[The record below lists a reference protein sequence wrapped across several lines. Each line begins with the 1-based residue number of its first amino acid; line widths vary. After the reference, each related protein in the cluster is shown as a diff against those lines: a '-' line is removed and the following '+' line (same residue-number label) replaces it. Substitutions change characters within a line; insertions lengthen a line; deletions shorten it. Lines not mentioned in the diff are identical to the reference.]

1 MAIHI
6 MNDGSKVV
14 TSNIFPP
21 IPVRQYDWCA
31 YFDGEEE
38 GLTGYGATEEDAI
51 DDLIQLWEEAQPEPE
66 IECEMV
72 DHQAAAWDHAR
83 DLRKHS

>member
-1 MAIHI
+1 MATHT

-21 IPVRQYDWCA
+21 IPLRKFDWCA
-31 YFDGEEE
+31 YFDGEED
-38 GLTGYGATEEDAI
+38 GLVGYGPTEVDAI
-51 DDLIQLWEEAQPEPE
+51 DDLMCLQDARGDGEAEAEPF
-66 IECEMV
+66 
-72 DHQAAAWDHAR
+72 DHQAARFDHNR

>member
-1 MAIHI
+1 MAIHT

-14 TSNIFPP
+14 AHNIFPP
-21 IPVRQYDWCA
+21 IPLRKFDWCA

-38 GLTGYGATEEDAI
+38 GLIGYGAIEADAI
-51 DDLIQLWEEAQPEPE
+51 DDLIQQWEESQPEPE
-66 IECEMV
+66 AESEPF
-72 DHQAAAWDHAR
+72 DHRAAKWDHDR

>member
-1 MAIHI
+1 MATHI

-21 IPVRQYDWCA
+21 IPLRQFDWCA
-31 YFDGEEE
+31 YFGGEEE
-38 GLTGYGATEEDAI
+38 GLTGYGATEADAI
-51 DDLIQLWEEAQPEPE
+51 DDLTQLWEEAQPEPE
-66 IECEMV
+66 DEREPF
-72 DHQAAAWDHAR
+72 DHQTAAWDRAR